1 MARVKWIER
10 SFSFN
15 FPTELYPEIIERVRG
30 ASARLDEYLN
40 SASREILT
48 RRGNSAGG
56 HWSIQENAGHLYDL
70 DALTLE
76 RIEQYVAGVDV
87 LHAAD
92 ITNKATT
99 AANYNSVS
107 AAEIAK
113 RFRERRNE
121 VVTRLEDLD
130 AEMFARSAIHP
141 RLNIPMRLVDFVFF
155 EAEHDDYHLARINEL
170 LKLFGA

>member
-30 ASARLDEYLN
+30 AAARLDEYLY
-40 SASREILT
+40 SEPAEILT
-48 RRGNSAGG
+48 RRDDGR
-56 HWSIQENAGHLYDL
+56 WSIQENAGHLFDL

-76 RIEQYVAGVDV
+76 RIEQYVSGVDV

-113 RFRERRNE
+113 RFRERRTE
-121 VVTRLEDLD
+121 VVARLESLD

>member
-15 FPTELYPEIIERVRG
+15 YPTELYPEIIERVRG

-40 SASREILT
+40 SAPAEILT
-48 RRGNSAGG
+48 RREDGR
-56 HWSIQENAGHLYDL
+56 WSIQENAGHLFDL

-76 RIEQYVAGVDV
+76 RIEQYVAGVSV

-92 ITNKATT
+92 ITNKATSE
-99 AANYNSVS
+99 ANYNSVS
-107 AAEIAK
+107 AAEIS
-113 RFRERRNE
+113 RLFRERRTE
-121 VVTRLEDLD
+121 VVNRLESLD

-155 EAEHDDYHLARINEL
+155 EAEHDDYHLTRIHEL
-170 LKLFGA
+170 LKLFGG

>member
-1 MARVKWIER
+1 MARIKWIER

-15 FPTELYPEIIERVRG
+15 YPVELYPEIIERVRG

-40 SASREILT
+40 SAPAEILT
-48 RRGNSAGG
+48 RREDG
-56 HWSIQENAGHLYDL
+56 HWSIQENAAHLFDL

-92 ITNKATT
+92 ITNKATS

-107 AAEIAK
+107 AAEIAR

-121 VVTRLEDLD
+121 VVTRLESLD

-141 RLNIPMRLVDFVFF
+141 RLNIPLRLVDFVFF

>member
-1 MARVKWIER
+1 MARLKWIER

-15 FPTELYPEIIERVRG
+15 YPTELYPEIIERVRG

-40 SASREILT
+40 SAPAEILT
-48 RRGNSAGG
+48 RRDNGS
-56 HWSIQENAGHLYDL
+56 WSIQENAGHLFDL
-70 DALTLE
+70 DALTLN

-92 ITNKATT
+92 ITNRATSE
-99 AANYNSVS
+99 ANYNSVK
-107 AAEIAK
+107 AADIS
-113 RFRERRNE
+113 RLFRDRRVE
-121 VVTRLEDLD
+121 VVNRLESLD

-155 EAEHDDYHLARINEL
+155 EAEHDDYHFTRINEL
-170 LKLFGA
+170 LKLFGG

>member
-1 MARVKWIER
+1 MARIKWIER

-15 FPTELYPEIIERVRG
+15 YPVDLYPEIIERVRG

-40 SASREILT
+40 SAPAEILT
-48 RRGNSAGG
+48 RQDDG
-56 HWSIQENAGHLYDL
+56 HWSIQENAGHLFDL

-76 RIEQYVAGVDV
+76 RIDQYVAGVDV

-92 ITNKATT
+92 ITNKATS
-99 AANYNSVS
+99 AANYNNVS
-107 AAEIAK
+107 AATIASN
-113 RFRERRNE
+113 FRERRIQ
-121 VVTRLEDLD
+121 VVNRLESLD

-155 EAEHDDYHLARINEL
+155 EAEHDDYHFTRINEL
-170 LKLFGA
+170 LKLFGG

>member
-1 MARVKWIER
+1 MARIKWIER

-15 FPTELYPEIIERVRG
+15 YPVPLNPEIIERVRG

-40 SASREILT
+40 SASAEILT
-48 RRGNSAGG
+48 RQDDG
-56 HWSIQENAGHLYDL
+56 HWSIQENAGHLFDL

-92 ITNKATT
+92 ITNKATS
-99 AANYNSVS
+99 AANYNNVP
-107 AAEIAK
+107 AANIASN
-113 RFRERRNE
+113 FRNRRIE
-121 VVTRLEDLD
+121 VVNRLESLD
-130 AEMFARSAIHP
+130 PEMFARVAIHP

-155 EAEHDDYHLARINEL
+155 EAEHDDYHFTRIHEL
-170 LKLFGA
+170 LRLFGG